1 MRYRAD
7 IDGLRAIAVTA
18 VILDHLGVPGVRGGY
33 VGVDVFFVISGYLIT
48 SMIAPAA
55 QARRFSIV
63 DFYQRRVRRIAPA
76 FFAMTAASSIAAWI
90 LMPPTDLARYGA
102 SVTATS
108 TFSSNVLF
116 WRQEGYFDIAAHG
129 KPMLHTWSLAV
140 EEQFYIVYPLLL
152 AALYRWRPR
161 QVGPWL
167 IALAGASLAACV
179 WTTATAPRLAFY
191 LTPLRGWELLA
202 GAVLAL
208 ELVPPAPRAWQRQ
221 LAATVGLGA
230 VVGAIVGFSSA
241 TPFPGAHALL
251 PVGGATL
258 LIYAHAG
265 DAAAATVV
273 GRVLR
278 ARPVVFVGAI
288 SYSLYLWHWPVLVF
302 ARAWGDA
309 LTPAH
314 LAAVALATLALAALS
329 WRFVEQPFRRRST
342 WATPRALFGGFAVAT
357 ALTIGF
363 GVATSMTRGWP
374 GRVSAQ
380 VRALDHAATDFN
392 HDRPRCHGYDRRPIA
407 YDDKCVYGR
416 PGVAPAVALWG
427 DSMAAELA
435 VALGRA
441 ADDHGRGLLYVS
453 YSSCPPA
460 RELAFPD
467 RPGCRAHNREI
478 LARLAASTT
487 ITTVVL
493 VAQYQRYDRLLG
505 ARFVASF
512 GEVAT
517 ALAAAGKRVF
527 IVYPIPTPPGR
538 APMLLARAAM
548 RGRAPAT
555 AAIARGAYDAE
566 NRATIAALDE
576 LTARPGIAA
585 IRIADRLCDATRCPL
600 YADGR
605 VLYFDD
611 RHLSVAGATFVMPLF
626 RAAVE

>member
-7 IDGLRAIAVTA
+7 LDGLRAIAVTA

-55 QARRFSIV
+55 RARRFSIV

-76 FFAMTAASSIAAWI
+76 FFAMTVASSVAAWF

-152 AALYRWRPR
+152 AALFRWWPR
-161 QVGPWL
+161 RVGPWL
-167 IALAGASLAACV
+167 IALTAASLAACV
-179 WTTATAPRLAFY
+179 WTTAAAPRLAFY
-191 LTPLRGWELLA
+191 LMPLRGWELLA
-202 GAVLAL
+202 GALLAL
-208 ELVPPAPRAWQRQ
+208 DLVPPATRAWQRQ
-221 LAATVGLGA
+221 LAATAGLGA
-230 VVGAIVGFSSA
+230 IVGAIVGFSSA
-241 TPFPGAHALL
+241 TAFPGVAALI
-251 PVGGATL
+251 PVAGAAL

-265 DAAAATVV
+265 DDAPATAV
-273 GRVLR
+273 GRLLR
-278 ARPVVFVGAI
+278 ARPMVFVGAI
-288 SYSLYLWHWPVLVF
+288 SYSLYLWHWPALVF
-302 ARAWGDA
+302 ARSWIGA

-314 LAAVALATLALAALS
+314 LAAVALATLALAVLS
-329 WRFVEQPFRRRST
+329 WRFVEQPVRRPST
-342 WATPRALFGGFAVAT
+342 WATRRALFGGLAAAT
-357 ALTIGF
+357 AITISF
-363 GVATSMTRGWP
+363 GVATSATHGWP
-374 GRVSAQ
+374 GRVSAE
-380 VRALDHAATDFN
+380 VRALDHAAADYN

-416 PGVAPAVALWG
+416 AGVAPSVALWG

-435 VALGRA
+435 VALGRE
-441 ADDHGRGLLYVS
+441 ADARGRGLLYIS

-460 RELAFPD
+460 KDLAFAD
-467 RPGCRAHNREI
+467 RPGCRAHDREV
-478 LARLAASTT
+478 LARLAASAT

-493 VAQYQRYDRLLG
+493 VAQYRRYERLLG
-505 ARFVASF
+505 PRFVASF

-517 ALAAAGKRVF
+517 TLTAAGKRVLV
-527 IVYPIPTPPGR
+527 VYPIPTPPGR
-538 APMLLARAAM
+538 VPTLLARAAM
-548 RGRAPAT
+548 RGQAPT
-555 AAIARGAYDAE
+555 TIAIARAAYDAE
-566 NRATIAALDE
+566 NRATIAALDQ
-576 LTARPGIAA
+576 LVAQPGIDA
-585 IRIADRLCDATRCPL
+585 IRIADRLCDATRCAV

-611 RHLSVAGATFVMPLF
+611 RHLSVTGAAFVMPLF